1 MISGLG
7 RSPGEGIRLPTPVF
21 WPGEFRGQNSP
32 RGRKESDTTERL
44 SLSLYYLNFKDEKIE
59 AQGVEMLKF
68 TAPHRPIRFKLGIP
82 EWEHAKGPFHPLQPV
97 PAGAEELNVVSA
109 LF

>member
-1 MISGLG
+1 
-7 RSPGEGIRLPTPVF
+7 
-21 WPGEFRGQNSP
+21 
-32 RGRKESDTTERL
+32 
-44 SLSLYYLNFKDEKIE
+44 
-59 AQGVEMLKF
+59 MLKF

-82 EWEHAKGPFHPLQPV
+82 EWEHAKGPFHLLQPV